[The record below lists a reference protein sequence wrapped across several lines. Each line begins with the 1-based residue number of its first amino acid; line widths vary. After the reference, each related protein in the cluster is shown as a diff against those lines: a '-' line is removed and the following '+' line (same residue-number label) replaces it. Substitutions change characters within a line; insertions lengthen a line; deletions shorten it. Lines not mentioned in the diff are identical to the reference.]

1 MRWCSLRQ
9 ARPLGSPNLGQYVIL
24 GFTVEDFEKRM
35 SVLAQNVFGRQVGL
49 DDLRKEVPSW
59 DSLSHF
65 KLVIAFESEFNVRI
79 PMQRIETIQSL
90 RELGEFV

>member
-1 MRWCSLRQ
+1 LRQ
-9 ARPLGSPNLGQYVIL
+9 AKPLGSPNLSQDVIL

-35 SVLAQNVFGRQVGL
+35 SVLAQNVFGRQVSL
-49 DDLRKEVPSW
+49 DDVRKEVPSW

-79 PMQRIETIQSL
+79 PIQRIETIQSL

>member
-1 MRWCSLRQ
+1 M
-9 ARPLGSPNLGQYVIL
+9 
-24 GFTVEDFEKRM
+24 EDFEKRM